1 MWSTRPEHVPLWVAA
16 WLVYG
21 AAYVGAGFYRTV
33 PLWATRALLATQTA
47 MVGAMPWLGF
57 EGFEGLLMSIVVVQA
72 PTVFTQRQAE
82 LVFAGQLVV
91 LWALVYPFQQAR
103 HILEILGMYSAFS
116 VFALVVY
123 RVQQRE
129 VHARAKL
136 ANAYALLDSERA
148 KSDQLLLNILPA
160 QIVARLR
167 ESPDGIAD
175 SHPEVTVLFCDVVGF
190 SPLAGSMP
198 PLQLVELLDGLF
210 SRFDRLAAHF
220 GLLKIKTIG
229 DAYMA
234 AAGLPH
240 AHQNDAEAAADMA
253 LGMLAAVVEL
263 NAQLGTSLRVRV
275 GLNTGPVVAG
285 VIGKHK
291 FAYDLWGDAVN
302 TASRMESHGVVDEV
316 HVSEAT
322 QARLKDTF
330 VLEAR
335 GEIEIKGKG
344 PMRTFLLKG
353 RIAGNA
359 QLPLPSAPRRPLRVT
374 P

>member
-1 MWSTRPEHVPLWVAA
+1 MGDARAA
-16 WLVYG
+16 RHPDG
-21 AAYVGAGFYRTV
+21 DGR
-33 PLWATRALLATQTA
+33 RD
-47 MVGAMPWLGF
+47 
-57 EGFEGLLMSIVVVQA
+57 
-72 PTVFTQRQAE
+72 
-82 LVFAGQLVV
+82 GQLVV

-148 KSDQLLLNILPA
+148 KSDQLLLN
-160 QIVARLR
+160 
-167 ESPDGIAD
+167 
-175 SHPEVTVLFCDVVGF
+175 
-190 SPLAGSMP
+190 
-198 PLQLVELLDGLF
+198 
-210 SRFDRLAAHF
+210 
-220 GLLKIKTIG
+220 
-229 DAYMA
+229 
-234 AAGLPH
+234 
-240 AHQNDAEAAADMA
+240 
-253 LGMLAAVVEL
+253 
-263 NAQLGTSLRVRV
+263 
-275 GLNTGPVVAG
+275 
-285 VIGKHK
+285 
-291 FAYDLWGDAVN
+291 

-322 QARLKDTF
+322 QARLNGTF

-353 RIAGNA
+353 RIAGHA
-359 QLPLPSAPRRPLRVT
+359 QLPLPSAPRRPLRAT